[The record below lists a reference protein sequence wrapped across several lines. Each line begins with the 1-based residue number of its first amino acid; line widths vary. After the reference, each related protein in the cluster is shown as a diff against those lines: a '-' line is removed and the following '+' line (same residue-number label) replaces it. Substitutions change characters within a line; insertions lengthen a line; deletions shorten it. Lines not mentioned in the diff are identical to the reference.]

1 MKNIDFDEEIQQ
13 FFDSVANEN
22 VQFSSQEA
30 GRTTLNTA
38 TTKKKETLG
47 IKLQIDK
54 AQLLDAINKGFK
66 GMDKEGQR

>member
-13 FFDSVANEN
+13 FFDSVANKN

-47 IKLQIDK
+47 IKLQIDE

-66 GMDKEGQR
+66 GMDEEGQR